1 MLWHSLSVVVSGN
14 FSMIL
19 GTNLRVRQALCII
32 HRGEMCRRDSTACM
46 QQPALSR
53 RLYFQSGLEQG
64 LNLGVGLL
72 ECALDILFAKEY
84 LVERPCHNLADFN

>member
-1 MLWHSLSVVVSGN
+1 MMTVYATKRHFFLYQNKYSYMLHWG
-14 FSMIL
+14 
-19 GTNLRVRQALCII
+19 G
-32 HRGEMCRRDSTACM
+32 MCRRDSTACM